1 MQLIFIRVLKCSN
14 NMQVKLTKVA
24 RSTTKKDGSALLTKD
39 GRPYT
44 RLSIK
49 TQQHGDKWLSGF
61 DNPQTKSWEEGQEV
75 EIEVTENGEYLN
87 FSVPKREDK
96 VDQKLEQILNKL
108 TGIGIAIE
116 IIKGRLEGKTSTYPT
131 PEDEDID
138 LDASPF

>member
-1 MQLIFIRVLKCSN
+1 
-14 NMQVKLTKVA
+14 MQVKLTKVA